1 MLWPRFKAFFLDM
14 SSEKKYRTLAIIS
27 CGLYIFYPFFHC
39 GLYCPSVSKESGF
52 SLAVNI
58 TDNLCTK
65 KGNVGL
71 KFAIY
76 NQERVVMA
84 CVRYISCLKT
94 PQPKSYLCVLTFC
107 RWERALADP
116 IPKRVR
122 WWSQSPLSKFGTYKK
137 ERKKQYKDSAM

>member
-27 CGLYIFYPFFHC
+27 CGLYIFYPFFNC

-65 KGNVGL
+65 KGNSQIRGLQLCAFKSRVGYDGAHTVI
-71 KFAIY
+71 KI
-76 NQERVVMA
+76 
-84 CVRYISCLKT
+84 
-94 PQPKSYLCVLTFC
+94 
-107 RWERALADP
+107 
-116 IPKRVR
+116 
-122 WWSQSPLSKFGTYKK
+122 
-137 ERKKQYKDSAM
+137 